1 MVALL
6 HIPSSTSYFSVLLQT
21 LYMISL
27 FHFKD
32 SHGCVAL
39 FHGVFI
45 LICIYLMTHCVEHHF
60 LHLLVQLADM
70 TTGITPC
77 FPPLRKICS
86 YLPDFQCLKK
96 NYFIIYSFFFLT
108 SVSDEGINLVPGT
121 PSWPE
126 VEVWI
131 DYF

>member
-1 MVALL
+1 MAE
-6 HIPSSTSYFSVLLQT
+6 T
-21 LYMISL
+21 LT
-27 FHFKD
+27 D
-32 SHGCVAL
+32 P
-39 FHGVFI
+39 
-45 LICIYLMTHCVEHHF
+45 F
-60 LHLLVQLADM
+60 L
-70 TTGITPC
+70 T
-77 FPPLRKICS
+77 
-86 YLPDFQCLKK
+86 DFQCLKK